1 MLETLDLSLTLD
13 KASYRQQ
20 IETLMQQLHNLQNAC
35 RDQKLPIVVVLEGW
49 AAAGKGAL
57 VRKMVQYM
65 DPRSFTVHPIWPPT
79 EQERY
84 YPFLWRFWQRL
95 PARGNLGVFYHSWY
109 THVLEDRLFERVAEN
124 RIPNLFRDISA
135 FERQLFDDGVAIVK
149 YWIHLSRQELKNRL
163 KDYAEHPLESWR
175 VRPEDWQQQKNYDR
189 YCALAEDMLLS
200 TSSGQAPWTLIEGD
214 CERWA
219 RVKVLSQMAATLT
232 EALDRRK
239 IQPPPVIYPPQE
251 KLEPTEPDLLAQ
263 VDLTKSLSADAYKKK
278 LREEQVRLRQLQIS
292 IFKENVPVLILF
304 EGWDAAGK
312 GGAIKRLTDILDP
325 RSYFVYPFAA
335 PTHEEKDHHYLWRF
349 WRRLPT
355 VGQIGIF
362 DRSWYGRVLVERI
375 ENFATDEA
383 WRRAYREINEFES
396 QLTGAG
402 YVLVKFWL
410 HISPEEQLRRFE
422 ERQNDPF
429 KTYKLTNED
438 WRNRERWPLYEVA
451 VNQMIQRTSTFTAP
465 WTLVAAND
473 KYYARVKILDTV
485 SDAIEQELKRRKK
498 AE

>member
-13 KASYRQQ
+13 KDSYRQQ
-20 IETLMQQLHNLQNAC
+20 IETLMQQLHNLQSAC
-35 RDQKLPIVVVLEGW
+35 RDQQLPIVVVLEGW

-65 DPRSFTVHPIWPPT
+65 DPRGFTVHPIWPPT

-95 PARGNLGVFYHSWY
+95 PARGKLGVFYHSWY
-109 THVLEDRLFERVAEN
+109 THVLEDRLFKRVSESK
-124 RIPNLFRDISA
+124 IPNLFRDINA

-149 YWIHLSRQELKNRL
+149 YWIHLSRQELKSRL
-163 KDYAEHPLESWR
+163 KHYAEHPLESWR
-175 VRPEDWQQQKNYDR
+175 VRPEDWQQQKHYDH
-189 YCALAEDMLLS
+189 YCTLAEDMLLS
-200 TSSGQAPWTLIEGD
+200 TSTGQAPWTLVEGD

-239 IQPPPVIYPPQE
+239 IQPPPVLYPPQE

-278 LREEQVRLRQLQIS
+278 LREEQVRLRQLQIN

-335 PTHEEKDHHYLWRF
+335 PTHEEKEHHYLWRF

-375 ENFATDEA
+375 ENFATDEE
-383 WRRAYREINEFES
+383 WRRAYREINEFEA

-422 ERQNDPF
+422 ERKNDPF
-429 KTYKLTNED
+429 KTYKLTDED
-438 WRNRERWPLYEVA
+438 WRNREKWALYEVA
-451 VNQMIQRTSTFTAP
+451 VNQMLQRTSTFTAP

-485 SDAIEQELKRRKK
+485 SDAIERELKRRKSTK
-498 AE
+498 